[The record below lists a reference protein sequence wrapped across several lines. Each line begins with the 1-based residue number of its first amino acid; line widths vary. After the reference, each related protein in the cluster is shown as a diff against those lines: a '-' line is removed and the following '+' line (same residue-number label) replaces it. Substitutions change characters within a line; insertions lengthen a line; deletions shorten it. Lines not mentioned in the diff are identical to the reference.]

1 MSDDRRPPEGPR
13 PRFKRVLVKISGDA
27 LKGELPHGISNAA
40 VEAVAAEC
48 VEVARLGVELAL
60 VVGGGNIVRGA
71 DAAGGTLKRAT
82 ADYMGMLATMIN
94 SLALQD
100 AIEALGQET
109 RVMSALKAEEV
120 AEPYIRRKALSHLE
134 KKRIVI
140 LAGGTGNPYFT
151 TDTTAAV
158 RAAEIGAE
166 ALLKATKVDGVY
178 DRDPVRHRDARRFD
192 KLSYMDCIK
201 GSLGVMDATAI
212 THCMGN
218 SLPIIVFSLKQ
229 KGNIRRV
236 VMGEPVGTLV
246 DAGPGDAPTD
256 GAGAPPGRREAPAP
270 RGGLE

>member
-1 MSDDRRPPEGPR
+1 MSQRANESSGCAEADGPR
-13 PRFKRVLVKISGDA
+13 PKFKRVLLKISGDA
-27 LKGELPHGISNAA
+27 LRGDQPYGVSQAA
-40 VEAVAAEC
+40 VEAIASEC
-48 VEVARLGVELAL
+48 VDVAKLGVELAL

-71 DAAGGTLKRAT
+71 DAASGTLKRAT

-100 AIEALGQET
+100 AIEALGQDT

-120 AEPYIRRKALSHLE
+120 AEPYIRRKALSHLA

-158 RAAEIGAE
+158 RAAEIGADV
-166 ALLKATKVDGVY
+166 LLKATKVDGVY
-178 DRDPVRHRDARRFD
+178 DRDPIRYRDAKRFE

-212 THCMGN
+212 TYCMGTGV
-218 SLPIIVFSLKQ
+218 PIIVFSLKQ

-236 VMGEPVGTLV
+236 IMGEPVGTLV
-246 DAGPGDAPTD
+246 DNGIRCAPT
-256 GAGAPPGRREAPAP
+256 AAEGR
-270 RGGLE
+270 